1 VHAGGETLRSKS
13 LDRNSYDSGDHFNR
27 FDLNYSTNNFGVGLP
42 PAPDNEAKWD
52 FMRPLLRDPALKAGS
67 ADIVAMRTR
76 IEELLRIRA
85 SSRLFALGSA
95 AAVQQRLSF
104 ANTGP
109 TQIPGVVA
117 MRLSDEVGADVDAAY
132 ESIVV
137 VFNGTVEKQQ
147 VAVAGTS
154 GDAMKLHPVQA
165 SPHRPVPVP
174 AARASGQTDDP
185 LVRLD

>member
-1 VHAGGETLRSKS
+1 
-13 LDRNSYDSGDHFNR
+13 
-27 FDLNYSTNNFGVGLP
+27 
-42 PAPDNEAKWD
+42 
-52 FMRPLLRDPALKAGS
+52 
-67 ADIVAMRTR
+67 MRTR

-165 SPHRPVPVP
+165 EGSDTVVKTSTFNSSSGSFTVP
-174 AARASGQTDDP
+174 ARSVAVFVQAG
-185 LVRLD
+185 